1 MYALIYIIG
10 FTIVLISGV
19 IYTIKEDGKLTLSGL
34 SGIIFMS
41 AFSVAV
47 IALFLLFGIVCII
60 ITILK
65 GVTIWE
71 KKD

>member
-10 FTIVLISGV
+10 FTIVLIGGIIFTV
-19 IYTIKEDGKLTLSGL
+19 REDGKLTFSNL

-47 IALFLLFGIVCII
+47 IVLVLLFWIVDIV
-60 ITILK
+60 ITVLK